1 MFNKQIGNNNHI
13 YFISLQSIYNFF
25 YMIDDNQIKQLA
37 ISTILTEADA
47 VRKLSEFVDNDFV
60 NTVKLI
66 HSIKGRVIITG
77 IGKSANIATKIVAS
91 LNSTGTP
98 SIFMHAADAIHG
110 DLGIIQPDDVVICLS
125 KSGNTAE
132 IKLLIPL
139 IQKMG
144 NKIIA
149 LVSNINSYL
158 AQQADFILRATVT
171 EEACPNNLAPTSST
185 TAQLVVGDA
194 LAICLLKM
202 RGFSADDFARIHPGG
217 SLGKKLYTRVGDIM
231 SKAKPQVKNI
241 DIIRNVIIEISSNF
255 LGSTAVVDDFG
266 KITGIIT
273 DGDLRRM
280 LQLEVD
286 TKTLRA
292 KDIMSLNPKTIESS
306 ELAIKAFTNMEKNK
320 ITQLLVTQD
329 EKYVGV
335 IHIHDILRE
344 GIV

>member
-1 MFNKQIGNNNHI
+1 MINN
-13 YFISLQSIYNFF
+13 
-25 YMIDDNQIKQLA
+25 NQIKQLA
-37 ISTILTEADA
+37 INTILTEADA
-47 VRKLSEFVDNDFV
+47 VRKLSEFVDNDFIE
-60 NTVKLI
+60 TVKCI
-66 HSIKGRVIITG
+66 HDIKGRVIVTG
-77 IGKSANIATKIVAS
+77 IGKSANIATKIVAT

-110 DLGIIQPDDVVICLS
+110 DLGIIQPDDIVICLS

-158 AQQADFILRATVT
+158 AQQADFILQATVA

-185 TAQLVVGDA
+185 TAQLVIGDA

-202 RGFSADDFARIHPGG
+202 RGFSADDFARVHPGG

-231 SKAKPQVKNI
+231 SKAKPQVKNT
-241 DIIRNVIIEISSNF
+241 DTIRDVIIEISSNY
-255 LGSTAVVDDFG
+255 LGSTAVVNDLG
-266 KITGIIT
+266 KIIGIIT

-280 LQLEVD
+280 LQRELD
-286 TKTLRA
+286 IKTLKA
-292 KDIMSLNPKTIESS
+292 HDIMSLNPKTIESS
-306 ELAIKAFTNMEKNK
+306 ELAIKAFTTMEKNK
-320 ITQLLVTQD
+320 ITQLLVTHGY
-329 EKYVGV
+329 EYVGV